1 MTRSIA
7 GLALLLCVHCGGQTK
22 PAEEVPAP
30 SATPSAEPTAEATP
44 PPAEPEPAETAA
56 PTASASPAASGSP
69 GKKPC
74 DKLPKSEC
82 KVRTGCA
89 WNDIK
94 KCVTEGPE

>member
-1 MTRSIA
+1 MTRSFA

-22 PAEEVPAP
+22 PAEEAAPP
-30 SATPSAEPTAEATP
+30 SAPSAEPTAEATP
-44 PPAEPEPAETAA
+44 PPAEPEPAEAPSAAASAA
-56 PTASASPAASGSP
+56 PAASASPA
-69 GKKPC
+69 KKPC